1 MVRPSIREQLLAR
14 SQRMRASRALALIS
28 IVFLGC
34 EPTMIGDRADSGAPR
49 DAGSRDVGATL
60 EDGGPASDVG
70 AGPSEDAA
78 LVGEDA
84 FVEPGAD
91 AFTPPAMACSYRSS
105 SYAGAPLELDVGP
118 TSSERLRFMVP
129 SLPDPALV
137 ESATLRFSIFDA
149 DHPGQEGV
157 IRVNGGAPLDIPAMA
172 GWDNVESVVTID
184 VTGQT
189 IAGDNAI
196 ELGPGPLDRSFFRV
210 SLVSLEL
217 SARVTECL
225 PSDPPPDPTA
235 VRRQLHFHEAVFT
248 NRPTWVVPCPPGN
261 PRWSAIRDYAFTASG
276 AEHESTDCE
285 GLYRAGSGERGTAT
299 FTFPDVIPSTYGVYV
314 RFRSSANRNPRGALF
329 IVNGEEMRID
339 QVDASGEYFE
349 VLFGDRRLGGTVT
362 VVLDSSREA
371 ESDSVTWV
379 RLEPR

>member
-1 MVRPSIREQLLAR
+1 
-14 SQRMRASRALALIS
+14 MRASRVLALIS
-28 IVFLGC
+28 IVVFGC
-34 EPTMIGDRADSGAPR
+34 EPTVIGDRSDAGVVRDAAGLDASGAS
-49 DAGSRDVGATL
+49 DAGAAD
-60 EDGGPASDVG
+60 D
-70 AGPSEDAA
+70 AG
-78 LVGEDA
+78 VGEDA
-84 FVEPGAD
+84 GASED
-91 AFTPPAMACSYRSS
+91 AFVDPGTDASSPPARACSFRSS

-118 TSSERLRFMVP
+118 TSAERLRFTV
-129 SLPDPALV
+129 SGLPDPSLV
-137 ESATLRFSIFDA
+137 ASATLRFSIFDA
-149 DHPGQEGV
+149 DHPGEEGV
-157 IRVNGGAPLDIPAMA
+157 IRVNGGAPLDIPAMLA
-172 GWDNVESVVTID
+172 WDNVESVVTVD

-189 IAGDNAI
+189 IAGDNTI

-217 SARVTECL
+217 SARVSECM

-235 VRRQLHFHEAVFT
+235 VRRQLHFHEATYT
-248 NRPTWVVPCPPGN
+248 NRATWVVPCPPGH
-261 PRWSAIRDYAFTASG
+261 PRWVAIRDYAFTASG
-276 AEHESTDCE
+276 AEHESTDCD

-329 IVNGEEMRID
+329 VVNGEEMRID